1 MLDWFLLS
9 CGGAAVF
16 AASKWLKA
24 RAAALKSSKQQQ
36 RAGK

>member
-24 RAAALKSSKQQQ
+24 RAASKSSKKQQQ
-36 RAGK
+36 RIGK